1 MGSKIFDLNAAFIV
15 STESRK
21 FLVVIE
27 NCNIESDILFQLCQ
41 RIVTLEDEGCVVTG
55 VVRILSDGTRP
66 RVAFRGTKEYKSA
79 KRNAHKSSDALTGR
93 YAKLA
98 ADLKTS
104 YEYGKAHMGTDDC
117 GTCNFD
123 SPTLYL
129 PRWNKERVKAAV
141 KAAGLNSFEWKPFG
155 RQRAF
160 LVVSV
165 PCAGQGYTRTNA
177 AEAMSKRL
185 GELGYDSGIYYQMD

>member
-21 FLVVIE
+21 FLVVID
-27 NCNIESDILFQLCQ
+27 NCNIESDILFQLCK

-55 VVRILSDGTRP
+55 AVRLLSDGTRP

-79 KRNAHKSSDALTGR
+79 KRNAHKSPDALTGR

-98 ADLKTS
+98 ADLKAA
-104 YEYGKAHMGTDDC
+104 YEYGKEHMGTDDG

-129 PRWNKERVKAAV
+129 PRWNKEKVKAAV
-141 KAAGLNSFEWKPFG
+141 KAAGLRCFEWKPYG
-155 RQRAF
+155 RTF
-160 LVVSV
+160 WTFSV

-177 AEAMSKRL
+177 AEAMSTYL
-185 GELGYDSGIYYQMD
+185 GDLGYDAGMYYQAD

>member
-21 FLVVIE
+21 FLVVID
-27 NCNIESDILFQLCQ
+27 NCNIESDILFQLCK

-79 KRNAHKSSDALTGR
+79 KRNAHKSHDALTGR

-98 ADLKTS
+98 ADLKAA
-104 YEYGKAHMGTDDC
+104 YEYGKEHMGTDDG

-129 PRWNKERVKAAV
+129 PRWNKEKVKAAV
-141 KAAGLNSFEWKPFG
+141 KAAGLNSFEWTPFG
-155 RQRAF
+155 RNRAF

-185 GELGYDSGIYYQMD
+185 GELGYDSGMYYQAD

>member
-21 FLVVIE
+21 FLVVID
-27 NCNIESDILFQLCQ
+27 NCNIESDILFQLCK

-66 RVAFRGTKEYKSA
+66 RVAFRGTMEYKSA
-79 KRNAHKSSDALTGR
+79 KRNAHKSPDALTGR

-98 ADLKTS
+98 ADLKAA
-104 YEYGKAHMGTDDC
+104 YEYGKAHMGTDDG

-129 PRWNKERVKAAV
+129 PRWNKEKVKSAV
-141 KAAGLNSFEWKPFG
+141 KAAGLNSFEWTPFG
-155 RQRAF
+155 RNRAF

-185 GELGYDSGIYYQMD
+185 GELGYDSGMYYQAD

>member
-1 MGSKIFDLNAAFIV
+1 MGSKTFDLNAAFIV
-15 STESRK
+15 STETRK
-21 FLVVIE
+21 FLVVVDE
-27 NCNIESDILFQLCQ
+27 CYIESDILFQLCQ
-41 RIVTLEDEGCVVTG
+41 RIVALENEGFVVAG
-55 VVRILSDGTRP
+55 AVRILPDGTRP
-66 RVAFRGTKEYKSA
+66 RVAFRGTKEYKAA
-79 KRNAHKSSDALTGR
+79 KRSAHKSSDDLTGR

-98 ADLKTS
+98 TDLKAA
-104 YEYGKAHMGTDDC
+104 YEYGKAHMGTDDG

-129 PRWNKERVKAAV
+129 PRWNKEKVKAAV
-141 KAAGLNSFEWKPFG
+141 KAAGLNSFEWKPFKG
-155 RQRAF
+155 HGSF

-185 GELGYDSGIYYQMD
+185 GELGYDAGMYYQAD